1 MTILWEIFAVHL
13 DASSLMFT
21 SGVFRWVIRASNSIK
36 HTHYCFSEESKLRI
50 SNSARFWVF
59 WPRNVVWDYTGL
71 IFFQFNQWKFI
82 LPLLR
87 PPPIAYLMSLKLFR
101 EFIFFLS
108 HGLVLF
114 TYFHTW
120 VECDTWWESCLIF
133 YWFVFIV
140 FAYVSLNNISYVW
153 VITLGWFASN
163 INFHV

>member
-21 SGVFRWVIRASNSIK
+21 SGVLRWVIRASNSIK

-101 EFIFFLS
+101 EFIFFSLAWFSFIYLLS
-108 HGLVLF
+108 HMGRMWHLVRKLF
-114 TYFHTW
+114 
-120 VECDTWWESCLIF
+120 DLLLICLHSIC
-133 YWFVFIV
+133 
-140 FAYVSLNNISYVW
+140 LCISQ
-153 VITLGWFASN
+153 
-163 INFHV
+163 